1 MKVAASKPKDKEIR
15 IVLSVEEAQ
24 MLADILYDDTLTSE
38 NKDRI
43 NFAAECMS
51 EITEAIEND

>member
-1 MKVAASKPKDKEIR
+1 MAASKPKDKEIR

-24 MLADILYDDTLTSE
+24 MLADILYDDSLTSE

-43 NFAAECMS
+43 NFGAECMS
-51 EITEAIEND
+51 EITEVIEND